1 MASNRLPDKLDLL
14 FALGEDMADGLTQHE
29 TPVGVKQNTEAVI
42 RAALTA
48 ARAAETTYGECKVLK
63 KTANTAV
70 TTADAAGKV
79 FITNARKRLSK
90 FFGEAAS
97 TEWES
102 AGWPPGTTAVPSTQ
116 DGRFDLLASL
126 KAYFTAHPAHA
137 SADMEVTAAL
147 ADAAHTAVSTAR
159 ATLGQKIT
167 ESGQAKV
174 TRDNAEKNLR
184 IRMNGLVTELE
195 TLLAPDD
202 PLWHAFGLNRPAD
215 EETPEAPTFTTAL
228 AGPNHSLLVDWDDS
242 LRAARW
248 RVWIK
253 VIGVDNDFRAV
264 LTVTES
270 DATIPNL
277 TTGTTVEVRVTSVN
291 DAGESAP
298 GPVASAVIA

>member
-1 MASNRLPDKLDLL
+1 MASNRLPEKLDLL
-14 FALGEDMADGLTQHE
+14 FALGEDMCDGLTQHE
-29 TPVGVKQNTEAVI
+29 TPLQVKQNTESVL
-42 RAALTA
+42 RPALAA
-48 ARAAETTYGECKVLK
+48 ARAAETTYGNCKVIK
-63 KTANTAV
+63 KNANLAV
-70 TTADAAGKV
+70 TAADAAGKT

-102 AGWPPGTTAVPSTQ
+102 AGWPPGTTAVPRTQ
-116 DGRFDLLASL
+116 DERFDLLASL
-126 KAYFTAHPAHA
+126 KAYFTGHAAHE

-147 ADAAHTAVSTAR
+147 ADAAHTTISNAR

-167 ESGQAKV
+167 ESGQAKAA
-174 TRDNAEKNLR
+174 RDNAEANLR
-184 IRMNGLVTELE
+184 KRMTGLIDEL
-195 TLLAPDD
+195 TILLAADD

-215 EETPEAPTFTTAL
+215 EETPEAPSFTTAL

-242 LRAARW
+242 LRATRW

-253 VIGVDNDFRAV
+253 IIGVDTDFHAV

-277 TTGTTVEVRVTSVN
+277 TAGTTVEVRVTSVN

-298 GPVASAVIA
+298 GPVASVVVS